1 MDSVAPKMPPHPL
14 PPQTAENWNL
24 GCFGHKY
31 AARSTSQQS
40 APTSFFGRR
49 TKGPEEREK
58 NRWYGGSEADRSE
71 IWWYRTPIASI
82 YPTFRQ
88 HQFLA
93 HCTTKHMHETRQ
105 KYTLIKSST
114 LHCIA
119 LYAPPDQSKNWHPIL
134 RRTHIQLAHKCI
146 VVQFNLL
153 IRARNI
159 LERYFHVALPGLPGL

>member
-1 MDSVAPKMPPHPL
+1 MGSVAPKMPPHPL
-14 PPQTAENWNL
+14 PPQTVENWNL

-88 HQFLA
+88 HQ
-93 HCTTKHMHETRQ
+93 RVV
-105 KYTLIKSST
+105 
-114 LHCIA
+114 LHCIVCTTRSIEE
-119 LYAPPDQSKNWHPIL
+119 LTSHFKENTHP
-134 RRTHIQLAHKCI
+134 TGPQMYCCAIQP
-146 VVQFNLL
+146 FNKSQKYSWE
-153 IRARNI
+153 IFSCSPARP
-159 LERYFHVALPGLPGL
+159 LKWKYKFVHL

>member
-1 MDSVAPKMPPHPL
+1 MGSVAPKMPPHPL

-31 AARSTSQQS
+31 AGRSTSQHS

-82 YPTFRQ
+82 YPSFRQ
-88 HQFLA
+88 HQFLT
-93 HCTTKHMHETRQ
+93 HCNVQSTCMRLQ
-105 KYTLIKSST
+105 RLKYTLFESSR
-114 LHCIA
+114 LHCVA
-119 LYAPPDQSKNWHPIL
+119 LYCTHHPDQSRNWHPIL
-134 RRTHIQLAHKCI
+134 RRTHIQLLAHKCI
-146 VVQFNLL
+146 VVQFNL
-153 IRARNI
+153 
-159 LERYFHVALPGLPGL
+159 HKSQKST